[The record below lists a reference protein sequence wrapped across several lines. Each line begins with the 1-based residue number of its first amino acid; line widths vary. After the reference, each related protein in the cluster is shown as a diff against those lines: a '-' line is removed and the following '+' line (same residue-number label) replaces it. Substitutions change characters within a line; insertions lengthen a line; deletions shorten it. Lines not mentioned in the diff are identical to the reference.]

1 MKTETLKVKG
11 RFEMRTYK
19 NGVLI
24 DTYIDNNL
32 VVAAGR
38 NAVAGLLGNTTPNK
52 FITEIKFGE
61 SGTPPSSLDT
71 GVLNPFTKAISAVS
85 YPAIG
90 EVKFDWTLE
99 LAENNG
105 VTIKE
110 YGLFC
115 SDGTMFARKVATEVI
130 KTNLIRLEG
139 SWTILF

>member
-1 MKTETLKVKG
+1 MKKETLTVKG
-11 RFEMRTYK
+11 KFELRTYK
-19 NGVLI
+19 NGALI
-24 DTYIDNNL
+24 DTYVDNNL
-32 VVAAGR
+32 VVAGGR
-38 NAVAGLLGNTTPNK
+38 NAVAELLGNTSPSK
-52 FITEIKFGE
+52 YITEIKFGE
-61 SGTPPSSLDT
+61 DGTPPSSLDT
-71 GVLNPFTKAISAVS
+71 GVTNPFTKAVTAVS

-115 SDGTMFARKVATEVI
+115 NDATLFARKTGTDVI

>member
-1 MKTETLKVKG
+1 MKTENLKVKG
-11 RFEMRTYK
+11 RFEMRTFK
-19 NGVLI
+19 DGVLI

-38 NAVAGLLGNTTPNK
+38 NAVAELLGNTSPNK

-61 SGTPPSSLDT
+61 EGTPPSSLDT
-71 GVLNPFTKAISAVS
+71 GVLNPFTKAVTAVS

-115 SDGTMFARKVATEVI
+115 SDGTMFARKTGTDVV

>member
-1 MKTETLKVKG
+1 MRTETLIVKG

-19 NGVLI
+19 SGVLI

-32 VVAAGR
+32 VVAGGR
-38 NAVAGLLGNTTPNK
+38 NAVAELLGNTSPAK
-52 FITEIKFGE
+52 YITEINFGE
-61 SGTPPSSLDT
+61 DGTPPSSLDT
-71 GVLNPFTKAISAVS
+71 GVLNPFSKAITAVS
-85 YPAIG
+85 YPSNG
-90 EVKFDWTLE
+90 QVKFDWSLE

-110 YGLFC
+110 YGLYC
-115 SDGTMFARKVATEVI
+115 SDGTLFARKTGTDVI

>member
-1 MKTETLKVKG
+1 MKTENLKVKG
-11 RFEMRTYK
+11 RFEMRTFK
-19 NGVLI
+19 DGKLI

-38 NAVAGLLGNTTPNK
+38 NAVAELLGNTSPNK

-61 SGTPPSSLDT
+61 EGTPPSSLDT
-71 GVLNPFTKAISAVS
+71 GVLNPFTKAVTAVS

-90 EVKFDWTLE
+90 EVKFDWSLE

-115 SDGTMFARKVATEVI
+115 SDGTMFARKTGTDVV